1 MTSVTRYKLYGA
13 AGGFLVCRPD
23 SEGITTILT
32 GAEHQQGGGGWQQ
45 TRTDTQ
51 KQLILQPQQLPQSQ
65 RNILKNCRSTG
76 GRKIWGNSRNS
87 LIRWRKW
94 ECVSE
99 DCVTWRT
106 SAGWEDETQ
115 PWTHLP
121 ICLIFLLNLE
131 SCRKIKS
138 CLWDKKNLRHSH
150 IGLLLATKL

>member
-87 LIRWRKW
+87 LIR
-94 ECVSE
+94 
-99 DCVTWRT
+99 
-106 SAGWEDETQ
+106 
-115 PWTHLP
+115 
-121 ICLIFLLNLE
+121 
-131 SCRKIKS
+131 
-138 CLWDKKNLRHSH
+138 
-150 IGLLLATKL
+150 